1 MADGPVTI
9 KQLALMLGLAH
20 STVSRALNGHASVS
34 AETRR
39 QIQEL
44 ATRQGYVPN
53 SAARSLKTARSRIVG
68 LVIPDIEN
76 RYYTTVA
83 KTIADAAARSSR
95 QMMLATTDDAPDREQ
110 SAILNLL
117 EAQAEGVVLVP
128 TASPSPATL
137 AMLARLN
144 VVQLLRRNTRIA
156 APLVAVADAQGIAEA
171 TRHLVA
177 LGHRRIGYIGSPHA
191 ISTGQA
197 RLKGF
202 LSVMGRGREAMRQVR
217 LCPPRAEEA
226 EKAFLDLMEG
236 PERPSGLVL
245 GGTRYTAGAIGGALR
260 LGLAIPDD
268 VSLVGYGDGDLLPY
282 LANGLTTLAL
292 PEQEMANACVAQ
304 LGLAEGEG
312 GLTEEK
318 RTPRRTLVYAPRLI
332 VRHSTRAPTD
342 EAPGAGQA

>member
-44 ATRQGYVPN
+44 AARQGYVPN
-53 SAARSLKTARSRIVG
+53 SAARSLKTAHSRIVG

-95 QMMLATTDDAPDREQ
+95 QMMLATTDDHPDREQ

-128 TASPSPATL
+128 TARPSPATL

-144 VVQLLRRNTRIA
+144 VVQLLRRHPRIA
-156 APLVAVADAQGIAEA
+156 APFVAVADAQGIAEA

-177 LGHRRIGYIGSPHA
+177 LGHRRIGYIGSPQT
-191 ISTGQA
+191 ISTGHD
-197 RLKGF
+197 RLGGF
-202 LSVMGRGREAMRQVR
+202 LSVMGRGPEAMRQVR

-226 EKAFLDLMEG
+226 EKAFLDLMQG
-236 PERPSGLVL
+236 AGRPSGLIL
-245 GGTRYTAGAIGGALR
+245 GGTRYTAGAVGGALR

-292 PEQEMANACVAQ
+292 PEQEMANACVTQ
-304 LGLAEGEG
+304 LGLAEGD
-312 GLTEEK
+312 
-318 RTPRRTLVYAPRLI
+318 RTPHRTLVFAPHLI
-332 VRHSTRAPTD
+332 VRHSTRPPTG
-342 EAPGAGQA
+342 PLPLSLIHI